1 MKQIYSFKTE
11 GLEISGT
18 KERLRELLSY
28 IDYEDEEISDALAE
42 IITEIKNT
50 FLSTTEFPRN
60 IVLSGTDKESFIL
73 EFLALYDGHSD
84 FQKAILLELLP
95 QFGAIN
101 IEKFNQ
107 SYINALNETTQE
119 CNLISLKNGKLLI
132 LGPGYKELETSLLK
146 NLPKELI
153 LISTDAIILT
163 LPVASDEDVAYI
175 KEISKR
181 YPNLELFQQL

>member
-18 KERLRELLSY
+18 KERLKELLSY

-95 QFGAIN
+95 QFGVIN

-107 SYINALNETTQE
+107 SYINALNETTQK
-119 CNLISLKNGKLLI
+119 CNLISLENGKLLI
-132 LGPGYKELETSLLK
+132 LGPGYKELETSLYK
-146 NLPKELI
+146 NLPKEM
-153 LISTDAIILT
+153 ISTDAIILT
-163 LPVASDEDVAYI
+163 LPAASDEDVAYI
-175 KEISKR
+175 KEISKK
-181 YPNLELFQQL
+181 YSNLELFQQL